1 LLSIASVAGAR
12 FGEISRQLAL
22 TDDPRTDA
30 FSAKGL
36 ECTVSGGHGMGA
48 DSVVKATYF
57 EFWYAMG
64 STGPVDSVEMN
75 VLETRLFDR
84 SMEGMVWCTS
94 ITDADGGSVRHLQL
108 SPEQVVEKNG
118 STERARELSIIAVNS
133 GSNDVT
139 TDCKF

>member
-1 LLSIASVAGAR
+1 
-12 FGEISRQLAL
+12 
-22 TDDPRTDA
+22 
-30 FSAKGL
+30 
-36 ECTVSGGHGMGA
+36 MGA